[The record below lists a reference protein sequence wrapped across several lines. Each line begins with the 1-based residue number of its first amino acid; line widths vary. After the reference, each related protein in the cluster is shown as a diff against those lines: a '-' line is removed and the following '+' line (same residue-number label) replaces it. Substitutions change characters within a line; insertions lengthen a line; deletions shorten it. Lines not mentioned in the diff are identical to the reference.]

1 MKNKKIQPGDQ
12 FEQLTVT
19 RYLGESNWECKC
31 SCGNITVA
39 KTGKLTT
46 GSKTRCEECVKNHNK
61 RVIDLTNQVIGHWK
75 VLEYAGY
82 KYWKCECLLCNNIY
96 EVRGSSLR
104 NNTSLCCVD
113 CANKKQSVPKIDLTG
128 QLFGDLKA
136 IKYLGKSMWECK
148 CSCGAIV
155 NIRSDNLLSSE
166 ITCCNNKNLHDTDLN
181 LTGRQFS
188 NWKVIRYKGN
198 SKWEC
203 KCSCGAIRD
212 VSSWSLRSGV
222 SNSCGGPQHRLKY
235 HLTGF
240 RFGSLIADEYLDN
253 MEYRCKCECGNTV
266 NILTAN
272 LINGSTRSCGCKTSE
287 LRNLTMLGRYGD
299 VSWHKVQSG
308 KLRADWQI
316 NALMNKQD
324 FIKVI
329 EEHTNNGTKP
339 SNSEIA
345 KILSISTH
353 YVNIKAKEFN
363 CLDLLAKQS
372 ELGTSRMENEIY
384 NYIISL
390 IPNEVVIQSD
400 RTILNGLEVDIYIP
414 NRKIALEINGNY
426 WHSDLFKDP
435 DYHQKKTIA
444 CGKKGIRL
452 IHIFEYEWNNLEFQE
467 KLKTFL
473 KDILDDNKN
482 RVYARNCVVK
492 QIEYIESSE
501 FLNRYHLQGNTAS
514 SIQYGI
520 YKDSN
525 LLGVMTFGK
534 PRFNNQY
541 EYELIRSCWK
551 PGTIVIGG
559 KEKLFSTFINEYN
572 PSSIISYCDESKFI
586 GNSYIKLGFKV
597 DGKKLTS
604 PSYVWVNR
612 YTNEIMSRY
621 QSQKHRLVNK
631 GLADSNQSEREA
643 LSSVG
648 YLRIYDCGCIRFIWK
663 KDNT

>member
-46 GSKTRCEECVKNHNK
+46 GSKARCEECVKNYNK
-61 RVIDLTNQVIGHWK
+61 RVIDLTGQVIGHWK

-96 EVRGSSLR
+96 EVRGGSLR
-104 NNTSLCCVD
+104 NKTSLCCVD
-113 CANKKQSVPKIDLTG
+113 CANKKQSVPKIDLTD

-155 NIRSDNLLSSE
+155 NIRSDHLLSSE

-240 RFGSLIADEYLDN
+240 RFGSLIA
-253 MEYRCKCECGNTV
+253 
-266 NILTAN
+266 
-272 LINGSTRSCGCKTSE
+272 
-287 LRNLTMLGRYGD
+287 
-299 VSWHKVQSG
+299 
-308 KLRADWQI
+308 
-316 NALMNKQD
+316 KQ
-324 FIKVI
+324 
-329 EEHTNNGTKP
+329 
-339 SNSEIA
+339 
-345 KILSISTH
+345 
-353 YVNIKAKEFN
+353 FN

-400 RTILNGLEVDIYIP
+400 RTILSGLEVDIYIP

-452 IHIFEYEWNNLEFQE
+452 IHIFEYEWNSLEFQE

-559 KEKLFSTFINEYN
+559 KEKLFSAFINEYN
-572 PSSIISYCDESKFI
+572 PSSIISYCDESKFM

-597 DGKKLTS
+597 DGNKLTS

-621 QSQKHRLVNK
+621 QSQKHRLVKK